1 MNDGYILLHR
11 SMLDWEW
18 YKDLKTKML
27 FLYCLLRANWKP
39 AEYRGHHIDR
49 GQFVST
55 LEHLSA
61 DTGLS
66 VGEVR
71 TALKHLTSTGELT
84 SGMKGKY
91 RVITVNNY
99 DHYQNINSFSTDRRQ
114 ADSSSLAAIEKEEK
128 EKECLSV
135 SSTDVSDTDRQP
147 RAGADLLPDTAPD
160 EEPVKGIP
168 SVTRTGERAKDIRR
182 VIDAW
187 NSLASSGI
195 QTVSTLRPGTKRY
208 RALNA
213 RLSEH
218 GTDKVLAAI
227 DRIRESDF
235 LRGVNKQNWVITF
248 DWFVRPNNFIKVL
261 DGNYAKRSA
270 VIADLDI
277 SWLEK

>member
-11 SMLDWEW
+11 SILNWEW

-55 LEHLSA
+55 LENLSA

-147 RAGADLLPDTAPD
+147 RLPSGADMLPGTAPD
-160 EEPVKGIP
+160 PDGFCRLRKKNSGLV
-168 SVTRTGERAKDIRR
+168 STRCPCIRIIR
-182 VIDAW
+182 
-187 NSLASSGI
+187 LTLRCY
-195 QTVSTLRPGTKRY
+195 TVSFTLRSRHP
-208 RALNA
+208 
-213 RLSEH
+213 
-218 GTDKVLAAI
+218 
-227 DRIRESDF
+227 RECTGRTESAH
-235 LRGVNKQNWVITF
+235 I
-248 DWFVRPNNFIKVL
+248 
-261 DGNYAKRSA
+261 RSA
-270 VIADLDI
+270 CRSVRRIH
-277 SWLEK
+277 WH

>member
-1 MNDGYILLHR
+1 MKEGYIRINRKHNDSLIAGKEQVPNRYLTGSR
-11 SMLDWEW
+11 Q
-18 YKDLKTKML
+18 
-27 FLYCLLRANWKP
+27 P
-39 AEYRGHHIDR
+39 
-49 GQFVST
+49 VSSWVT
-55 LEHLSA
+55 
-61 DTGLS
+61 
-66 VGEVR
+66 
-71 TALKHLTSTGELT
+71 
-84 SGMKGKY
+84 
-91 RVITVNNY
+91 
-99 DHYQNINSFSTDRRQ
+99 
-114 ADSSSLAAIEKEEK
+114 AIEKEEK

-147 RAGADLLPDTAPD
+147 RDGADLLPDTAPD
-160 EEPVKGIP
+160 DEPVKGIP

-195 QTVSTLRPGTKRY
+195 QTVSTLSPGTKRY